1 MNTID
6 LNDPNWRPFS
16 VECTKALGIFPNQL
30 WHNNVE
36 NLGALVIF
44 KPQAYEEFPVNQAGL
59 QYVLK
64 AHVEKRVVGYVVLA
78 RRQNWEPLV
87 VAVKD
92 VAAVA
97 ATLKGVPPREDG
109 RWGPYWWLRTDFTWD
124 GKAGLGPDE
133 KPF

>member
-6 LNDPNWRPFS
+6 LNDPNWRPYS
-16 VECTKALGIFPNQL
+16 PDTTKALRIFPNQL
-30 WHNNVE
+30 WHHNVE

-64 AHVEKRVVGYVVLA
+64 AHQEKRIAGGYVVFA
-78 RRQNWEPLV
+78 RRENWEPQV
-87 VAVKD
+87 VAMKD

-97 ATLKGVPPREDG
+97 AMLKGVPPRTDG
-109 RWGPYWWLRTDFTWD
+109 QWGPYWWLRTDFTPHS
-124 GKAGLGPDE
+124 KAALDE